1 MYKKLII
8 LKMSTTT
15 EGLLG
20 QTVGETTQI
29 NSVNLSNSIGTIEV
43 EQLPEEYKGLT
54 PTVKVLP
61 AKVEKRT
68 LPPQY
73 KTNKLPPKD
82 EHKKLNPIFPPGVQ
96 PFAIPNF

>member
-1 MYKKLII
+1 
-8 LKMSTTT
+8 MSA
-15 EGLLG
+15 ESGDVFG
-20 QTVGETTQI
+20 ATVGATTQL
-29 NSVNLSNSIGTIEV
+29 NSLGTSIGTIDIA
-43 EQLPEEYKGLT
+43 QLPEEYKGLT

-61 AKVEKRT
+61 AKVENRT

-96 PFAIPNF
+96 PFALPNF

>member
-1 MYKKLII
+1 MSISTGDI
-8 LKMSTTT
+8 LGT
-15 EGLLG
+15 
-20 QTVGETTQI
+20 TVGATTQF
-29 NSVNLSNSIGTIEV
+29 NSSNLGASIGTIDTA
-43 EQLPEEYKGLT
+43 QLPEEYKGLT

-82 EHKKLNPIFPPGVQ
+82 EHKRLNPLFPPGVQ
-96 PFAIPNF
+96 PFALPNF

>member
-1 MYKKLII
+1 
-8 LKMSTTT
+8 MSVTSSD
-15 EGLLG
+15 LLG
-20 QTVGETTQI
+20 ATVGATTQL
-29 NSVNLSNSIGTIEV
+29 NSFGSSIGTIDT

-61 AKVEKRT
+61 AKVENRT

-82 EHKKLNPIFPPGVQ
+82 EHKRLNPIFPPGVQ
-96 PFAIPNF
+96 PFALPNF

>member
-1 MYKKLII
+1 
-8 LKMSTTT
+8 MSITSSS
-15 EGLLG
+15 LLG
-20 QTVGETTQI
+20 NTVGNTVQMNTYT
-29 NSVNLSNSIGTIEV
+29 VRNSIGTIEV

-61 AKVEKRT
+61 AKVENRT

-82 EHKKLNPIFPPGVQ
+82 EHKRLNPIFPPGVQ
-96 PFAIPNF
+96 PFSLPNF

>member
-1 MYKKLII
+1 
-8 LKMSTTT
+8 MSTAT

-20 QTVGETTQI
+20 QTLSATTQLDSY
-29 NSVNLSNSIGTIEV
+29 SVRNSIGTIEV

-61 AKVEKRT
+61 AKLEKKT

-96 PFAIPNF
+96 PFALPNF

>member
-1 MYKKLII
+1 
-8 LKMSTTT
+8 MSA
-15 EGLLG
+15 ESSDLFGA
-20 QTVGETTQI
+20 TVGATTQPDY
-29 NSVNLSNSIGTIEV
+29 LRGSIGTIEV

-61 AKVEKRT
+61 LKVEKRD

-82 EHKKLNPIFPPGVQ
+82 EIKRLDPKFPPGVQ
-96 PFAIPNF
+96 PFALPNF

>member
-1 MYKKLII
+1 
-8 LKMSTTT
+8 MSTGT
-15 EGLLG
+15 EGFIGTTLG
-20 QTVGETTQI
+20 ATTQNDTYI
-29 NSVNLSNSIGTIEV
+29 VRNSIGTIEV

-61 AKVEKRT
+61 AKVENRN

-82 EHKKLNPIFPPGVQ
+82 EHKRLNPIFPPGVQ
-96 PFAIPNF
+96 PFALPNF

>member
-1 MYKKLII
+1 
-8 LKMSTTT
+8 MSVAT
-15 EGLLG
+15 ESLLG

-29 NSVNLSNSIGTIEV
+29 
-43 EQLPEEYKGLT
+43 T

-61 AKVEKRT
+61 AKVEKKE

-96 PFAIPNF
+96 PFALPNF

>member
-1 MYKKLII
+1 
-8 LKMSTTT
+8 MSITSSS
-15 EGLLG
+15 LLG
-20 QTVGETTQI
+20 NTVGNTVQMNTYT
-29 NSVNLSNSIGTIEV
+29 VRNSIGTIEI

-61 AKVEKRT
+61 AKVENRT

-82 EHKKLNPIFPPGVQ
+82 EHKRLNPIFPPGVQ
-96 PFAIPNF
+96 PFALPNF

>member
-1 MYKKLII
+1 
-8 LKMSTTT
+8 MSITSSS
-15 EGLLG
+15 LLG
-20 QTVGETTQI
+20 NTVGNTVQMNTYT
-29 NSVNLSNSIGTIEV
+29 VRNSIGTIEV

-61 AKVEKRT
+61 AKVENRT

-82 EHKKLNPIFPPGVQ
+82 EHKRLNPIFPPGVQ
-96 PFAIPNF
+96 PFALPNF

>member
-1 MYKKLII
+1 
-8 LKMSTTT
+8 MSITSSS
-15 EGLLG
+15 LLG
-20 QTVGETTQI
+20 NTVGNTVQMNTYT
-29 NSVNLSNSIGTIEV
+29 VRNSIGTIEI

-61 AKVEKRT
+61 AKVENRT

-82 EHKKLNPIFPPGVQ
+82 EHKRLNPIFPPGVQ
-96 PFAIPNF
+96 PFGLPNF

>member
-1 MYKKLII
+1 
-8 LKMSTTT
+8 MSITSSS
-15 EGLLG
+15 LLG
-20 QTVGETTQI
+20 NTVGNTVQMNTYT
-29 NSVNLSNSIGTIEV
+29 VRNSIGTIEV

-61 AKVEKRT
+61 AKVENRT

-82 EHKKLNPIFPPGVQ
+82 EHKRLNPVFPPGVQ
-96 PFAIPNF
+96 PFALPNF

>member
-1 MYKKLII
+1 MT
-8 LKMSTTT
+8 TTT
-15 EGLLG
+15 ESLLG
-20 QTVGETTQI
+20 QTVGATTQI
-29 NSVNLSNSIGTIEV
+29 NSIDLSNSIGTIEV

-61 AKVEKRT
+61 IKVEKKT

-82 EHKKLNPIFPPGVQ
+82 EIKRLNPKFPPGVQ
-96 PFAIPNF
+96 PFALPNF

>member
-1 MYKKLII
+1 
-8 LKMSTTT
+8 MSVTSSD
-15 EGLLG
+15 LLG
-20 QTVGETTQI
+20 TTVGATTQL
-29 NSVNLSNSIGTIEV
+29 NSFGSSIGTIDT

-61 AKVEKRT
+61 AKVENKT

-82 EHKKLNPIFPPGVQ
+82 EYKKLNPIFPPGVQ
-96 PFAIPNF
+96 PFALPNF

>member
-1 MYKKLII
+1 
-8 LKMSTTT
+8 MSITSSS
-15 EGLLG
+15 LLG
-20 QTVGETTQI
+20 NTVGNTVQMNTYT
-29 NSVNLSNSIGTIEV
+29 VRNSIGTIEI

-61 AKVEKRT
+61 AKVENRT

-82 EHKKLNPIFPPGVQ
+82 EHKRLNPIFPPGVQ
-96 PFAIPNF
+96 PFALPNL

>member
-1 MYKKLII
+1 
-8 LKMSTTT
+8 MSVST
-15 EGLLG
+15 GDLLG
-20 QTVGETTQI
+20 TTVGSTQF
-29 NSVNLSNSIGTIEV
+29 NASNLGASVGTIDTD
-43 EQLPEEYKGLT
+43 QFPEEYKGLT

-82 EHKKLNPIFPPGVQ
+82 EHKRLNPIFPPGVQ
-96 PFAIPNF
+96 PFALPNF

>member
-1 MYKKLII
+1 
-8 LKMSTTT
+8 MSVISSDPF
-15 EGLLG
+15 GA
-20 QTVGETTQI
+20 TVGATTQL
-29 NSVNLSNSIGTIEV
+29 NSLGASIGTIEI

-61 AKVEKRT
+61 AKVENRT

-82 EHKKLNPIFPPGVQ
+82 EHKRLNPIFPPGVQ
-96 PFAIPNF
+96 PFALPNF

>member
-1 MYKKLII
+1 
-8 LKMSTTT
+8 MSVAT
-15 EGLLG
+15 ESLLG

-29 NSVNLSNSIGTIEV
+29 NSYNLGASIGSIEV
-43 EQLPEEYKGLT
+43 DQLPEEYKGLT

-61 AKVEKRT
+61 AKVEKKE

-96 PFAIPNF
+96 PFALPNF

>member
-1 MYKKLII
+1 M
-8 LKMSTTT
+8 
-15 EGLLG
+15 
-20 QTVGETTQI
+20 
-29 NSVNLSNSIGTIEV
+29 
-43 EQLPEEYKGLT
+43 
-54 PTVKVLP
+54 KVLP

>member
-1 MYKKLII
+1 
-8 LKMSTTT
+8 MST
-15 EGLLG
+15 EIGDLLG
-20 QTVGETTQI
+20 QTVGDTTQI
-29 NSVNLSNSIGTIEV
+29 NTNSYNLGNSIGTIDV
-43 EQLPEEYKGLT
+43 AQLPEEYKGLT

-96 PFAIPNF
+96 PFALPNF